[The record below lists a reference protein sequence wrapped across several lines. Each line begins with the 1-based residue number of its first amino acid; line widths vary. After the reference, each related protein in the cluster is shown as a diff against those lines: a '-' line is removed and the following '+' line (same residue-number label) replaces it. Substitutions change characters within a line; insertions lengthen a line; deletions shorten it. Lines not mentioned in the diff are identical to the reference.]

1 MLVVNPIEGI
11 KMVALGKKSID
22 YREDDMSTEK
32 KALNE
37 IERFFEDS
45 KVVDTFLSR
54 NDKEPMW
61 DGNLY
66 LYNGKGQTNKSFVGR
81 VAAQVKGKNVKAIR
95 TDKAE
100 ISYPIETTSLRAY
113 LSEGTVFYVVQ
124 LCGEERKIY
133 RRFLTPV
140 LIRSIL
146 RVHKGQTASVKMEAS
161 EGLTAEE
168 DNLLQFKMDCKK
180 QVSYADQPTLNFE
193 DLAKNGISSFSV
205 NITQQNPIKSFFD
218 SVTSKPVYI
227 YGNTGPGGTAQIPIG
242 DGPVMMTLMQN
253 VHQPVSVGG
262 KVYYDSYKNELGEKT
277 VTIKIGH
284 SFKLTIDKEAV
295 DGSRHAQ
302 INVRH
307 EMKMLKDAIRDG
319 EFIVALDKA
328 RKVKIGDFV
337 LDIPKNDLDMSDGM
351 EKAVKAWKKLDEIL
365 QMLGANKDLNM
376 SLLKKKDS
384 KTIDLLIEMIK
395 EGKAVALKKADT
407 EIVNLRLGNLHLWLL
422 CCKVDDKNFR
432 LFNFF
437 DKSQEIKVSYK
448 YPDGEFDE
456 SIFGRFDKN
465 WYVECDNI
473 PFQEIKDSY
482 AALIGRNPHVYERA
496 TMVQLELLKAYDMMD
511 GKDAKRQLA
520 YDAAVELNEWLV
532 GNDNNQEERVSNVL
546 NGYQIKKRKDNL
558 REKDMAELK
567 RIQLE
572 NSANNVV
579 GCGVSLL
586 LGEKASFDFY
596 WSKLSSDEQKTFK
609 EYPIWKFYQELK

>member
-1 MLVVNPIEGI
+1 
-11 KMVALGKKSID
+11 
-22 YREDDMSTEK
+22 MSTEK

-61 DGNLY
+61 DGHLY
-66 LYNGKGQTNKSFVGR
+66 LYNGKEQKNKSFVGR

-146 RVHKGQTASVKMEAS
+146 RVHKGKSASVRMEAS
-161 EGLTAEE
+161 EDLAAEE

-180 QVSYADQPTLNFE
+180 QVSYADRPTLNFE

-205 NITQQNPIKSFFD
+205 NITQKNPIKSFFE

-227 YGNTGPGGTAQIPIG
+227 YGNTGPGGTAQVPIG

-253 VHQPVSVGG
+253 VHLPVSIGG
-262 KVYYDSYKNELGEKT
+262 KVYYDSYKSEMGEKT

-284 SFKLTIDKEAV
+284 NFRLSLDKEMV
-295 DGSRHAQ
+295 DGNRHAQ

-319 EFIVALDKA
+319 EFIMALDKA
-328 RKVKIGDFV
+328 RKVKIGDFE
-337 LDIPKNDLDMSDGM
+337 LDIPQNDLIMSEGLR
-351 EKAVKAWKKLDEIL
+351 ESLEAWKTLDKTL
-365 QMLGANKDLNM
+365 QMLGANKDLDM
-376 SLLKKKDS
+376 SQLKKKDS

-437 DKSQEIKVSYK
+437 NKSLEIKESYK

-511 GKDAKRQLA
+511 EKDMKRQLA
-520 YDAAVELNEWLV
+520 YDAAAELNEWLIEK
-532 GNDNNQEERVSNVL
+532 DSNQEERISNIL
-546 NGYQIKKRKDNL
+546 NGYQIKKRKERLADEDL
-558 REKDMAELK
+558 TALK

-572 NSANNVV
+572 NTSDSRV

-586 LGEKASFDFY
+586 LGERTSFDFY
-596 WSKLSSDEQKTFK
+596 WNKLSEDEQKLFK
-609 EYPIWKFYQELK
+609 NYPIWRFYKELK